1 MKRLLKNVFLTA
13 GVLALGLQ
21 AEAQQTVVPENDPG
35 FKLKFI
41 GRTNLDLGTFLN
53 YNHYDEDGVG
63 HADNSCIVNDTRLG
77 FVGTKDKWEAKVE
90 VCYTNSKISFRD
102 VTIKHSF
109 NEHNKLTFG
118 NQFMPYGIKLTGI
131 NYKFAEDPSVD
142 LTFCPSRKVGVN
154 YLYTTDPFNF
164 SAGLYSDGNVDDNK
178 QVNQGLNITAQ
189 VIWRPVYDET
199 TVFHLGGAFIHT
211 DSPNA
216 PKFSG
221 TVPTTVS
228 SDHRTF
234 MSVSYDAPNY
244 ERYEFQA
251 LFIKEKFL
259 VEAHYMGASVNVRNA
274 NSESASGVW
283 GQVSYQIIGEGQKYN
298 KVTSLPTASAAGTLE
313 VLGRVDYLDLGDT
326 GNQLDFELGLNY
338 FINKHF
344 NVKFNYIMAGFND
357 RPGVDD
363 KTYHVVQT
371 RLQFSF

>member
-1 MKRLLKNVFLTA
+1 MKRLLKNVVLTA

-21 AEAQQTVVPENDPG
+21 AEAQITVAPENDPN

-77 FVGTKDKWEAKVE
+77 FVATKDKWEGKVE
-90 VCYTNSKISFRD
+90 VCYTNGKISFRD